1 MEAVVQES
9 GASVVTTTIYNQI
22 ELVLE
27 KKVDRNDALRLQ
39 DELGFDSLRIVT
51 LMSNLSEDLGVDM
64 FEFEEE
70 DLKLETISDLI
81 RILSKH
87 VAQKKN

>member
-9 GASVVTTTIYNQI
+9 RESVATTIYNGI

-27 KKVDRNDALRLQ
+27 KNVDRNDALKLQ
-39 DELGFDSLRIVT
+39 DELGFDSLKIVT

-70 DLKLETISDLI
+70 DLRLETIADLI
-81 RILSKH
+81 RILTKH
-87 VAQKKN
+87 VALKE

>member
-9 GASVVTTTIYNQI
+9 RESVATTIYNGI

-27 KKVDRNDALRLQ
+27 KNVERNDALRLQ
-39 DELGFDSLRIVT
+39 DELGFDSLKIVT

-70 DLKLETISDLI
+70 DLRLETIGDLI
-81 RILSKH
+81 RILTKH
-87 VAQKKN
+87 VGMKS

>member
-1 MEAVVQES
+1 MEAVLQES
-9 GASVVTTTIYNQI
+9 GASIADTIYSGI

-27 KKVDRNDALRLQ
+27 KKVDRNDVLRLQ
-39 DELGFDSLRIVT
+39 DELGFDSLRIIT

-81 RILSKH
+81 RILTKH
-87 VAQKKN
+87 VGQK

>member
-1 MEAVVQES
+1 MEAAVQERSESVATTVYS
-9 GASVVTTTIYNQI
+9 GI

-27 KKVDRNDALRLQ
+27 KNVDRNDALRLQ

-51 LMSNLSEDLGVDM
+51 LMSNLSEDLDVDM

-70 DLKLETISDLI
+70 DLKLETVADLI

-87 VAQKKN
+87 VAQKGN

>member
-9 GASVVTTTIYNQI
+9 GASIANTIYSGI

-87 VAQKKN
+87 VAQK

>member
-1 MEAVVQES
+1 MEAVIRES
-9 GASVVTTTIYNQI
+9 GESIATTIYDGI

-70 DLKLETISDLI
+70 DLRLETVSDLI

-87 VAQKKN
+87 VGQK

>member
-1 MEAVVQES
+1 MQAVVQES
-9 GASVVTTTIYNQI
+9 RESVATTIYNGI

-27 KKVDRNDALRLQ
+27 KNVERNEALRLQ
-39 DELGFDSLRIVT
+39 DELGFDSLKIVT

-70 DLKLETISDLI
+70 DLRLETVGDLI
-81 RILSKH
+81 RILTKH
-87 VAQKKN
+87 VGQK

>member
-9 GASVVTTTIYNQI
+9 GASVASTIYSGI

-81 RILSKH
+81 RILTKH
-87 VAQKKN
+87 VGQK

>member
-9 GASVVTTTIYNQI
+9 VETTVYNGI

-27 KKVDRNDALRLQ
+27 KNVDRNPSLRLQ

-51 LMSNLSEDLGVDM
+51 LMSNLSEELGVDM

-70 DLKLETISDLI
+70 DLRLETIADLI
-81 RILSKH
+81 RILTKH
-87 VAQKKN
+87 VAQK

>member
-9 GASVVTTTIYNQI
+9 RESVANTIYNGI

-27 KKVDRNDALRLQ
+27 KNVDRNDALRLQ
-39 DELGFDSLRIVT
+39 DELGFDSLKIVT
-51 LMSNLSEDLGVDM
+51 LMSNLSEELGVDM

-81 RILSKH
+81 RILTKH
-87 VAQKKN
+87 VGQK